1 MTARRPR
8 PAIPFVHA
16 GGPGYR
22 VARLPRG
29 RLAVLDLL
37 SVAAARYT
45 VHGLIEADVTAAQ
58 QRLRSS
64 QDRPSLTA
72 FVVATLARA
81 VQQHP
86 EVNARRVGRRLVVF
100 DEVDLIVTVERQED
114 TGPVPIPWRIRH
126 AHDKPLQE
134 IAAELAAARTA
145 SASGSGNLARRWGK
159 LPAGGASTG
168 RAAAGAS
175 AEHGGAVWAA
185 DRHQLAR
192 DVRAGLGDP
201 DLADDTDGDRR
212 RQQPAPRRSGRAAGG
227 TRGAADD
234 LEL

>member
-1 MTARRPR
+1 MTARRSR

-16 GGPGYR
+16 GAGYR
-22 VARLPRG
+22 VVRLPRG

-100 DEVDLIVTVERQED
+100 DEVDLIVTVERPRGHRSGPDPVED
-114 TGPVPIPWRIRH
+114 PARPRQALAGDRRGAGRGPHRIGLRVGE
-126 AHDKPLQE
+126 PG
-134 IAAELAAARTA
+134 AAMGEAA
-145 SASGSGNLARRWGK
+145 
-159 LPAGGASTG
+159 AGGASTG
-168 RAAAGAS
+168 RVAAGAS

-201 DLADDTDGDRR
+201 DLADDADGDRR